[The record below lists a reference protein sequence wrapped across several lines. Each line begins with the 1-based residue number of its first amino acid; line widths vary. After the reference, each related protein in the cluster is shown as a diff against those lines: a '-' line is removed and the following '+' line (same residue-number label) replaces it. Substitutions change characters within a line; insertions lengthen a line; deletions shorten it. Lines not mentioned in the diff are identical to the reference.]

1 METDYTFE
9 YEWYLPFN
17 GGGYDILR
25 RITKSKYP
33 NTVYNQIFP
42 GFLDRGSPLII
53 QENKNNKYVNKNTI
67 VGIFRENLAQG
78 NPGPA
83 IFDRLYPEIVNW
95 IVETAEWTQDSD
107 ETNKY
112 LDLDRFESNFYFL
125 NIYLAS
131 EKNSKVIL
139 DQTNTV

>member
-1 METDYTFE
+1 MCFRGKHWCGIVAKVNFEETDYTFQ
-9 YEWYLPFN
+9 YDWYLPPFN
-17 GGGYDILR
+17 GVGYNILR
-25 RITKSKYP
+25 RITKSRYP

-83 IFDRLYPEIVNW
+83 IFDRLYPDIVNW

-112 LDLDRFESNFYFL
+112 LDLNLKLIFL
-125 NIYLAS
+125 S
-131 EKNSKVIL
+131 
-139 DQTNTV
+139 